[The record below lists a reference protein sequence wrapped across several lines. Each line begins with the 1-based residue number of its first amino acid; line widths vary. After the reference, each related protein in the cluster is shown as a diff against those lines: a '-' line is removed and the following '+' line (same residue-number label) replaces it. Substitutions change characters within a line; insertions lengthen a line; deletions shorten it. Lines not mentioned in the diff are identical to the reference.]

1 METSSSLTQG
11 EPGVA
16 MSKAHE
22 HYCSPDLLERYMAA
36 GKSAGWSISG
46 LAYRMGGLTPEES
59 WKAAARA
66 EYQAAWNRVV
76 RDLVTKLRDGRLS
89 GMGFV
94 VTPSG
99 RDLDAGRRVIPAD
112 VLSFRTCRLDWRN
125 ETISGNGLEFV
136 GVRIF
141 STYETPESA
150 ASLVG
155 HSLSECFKLVVA
167 DDWVRQEM
175 EEPVFRRFP
184 DWKIS
189 PDSYT
194 FHPSYRWPVHYE
206 GWAAPAFSVSQQ
218 KHPVIALNR
227 EWPRPPDGVVAI
239 RRRIEQRV
247 CHLLNWLRDGTLV
260 AEGIA
265 EPPDHALTRRAI
277 PADWWRKPEV
287 EFDHAESGLWNLV
300 GRERIRVFSDIRL
313 VAPLDVS
320 RDEAPRG
327 EAAAPSRSKGKPGR
341 KAKWDWDAAS
351 RELMRLACSKEGL
364 PKTQAEIEQHLADW
378 FLDNFDDHPAESA
391 TRDFLAKRLPPDY
404 HDEN

>member
-1 METSSSLTQG
+1 MKTSSSLTKG

-22 HYCSPDLLERYMAA
+22 HYCAPDLLERYMEA
-36 GKSAGWSISG
+36 GKNAGWSISG

-66 EYQAAWNRVV
+66 EYQKAWNRVV
-76 RDLVTKLRDGRLS
+76 RDLVIKLRDGRLY

-94 VTPSG
+94 VSPSG
-99 RDLDAGRRVIPAD
+99 RDPDAGRRVIPAD
-112 VLSFRTCRLDWRN
+112 VLTFRTCRLSWRQ

-141 STYETPESA
+141 STYEIPESA

-155 HSLSECFKLVVA
+155 HSLGECFQLVVA

-184 DWKIS
+184 DWQIG

-194 FHPSYRWPVHYE
+194 SSPSYRWPVRYE
-206 GWAAPAFSVSQQ
+206 GWADPAFSVSEQ
-218 KHPVIALNR
+218 KHPILALNGGC
-227 EWPRPPDGVVAI
+227 PRPPEEVVAV
-239 RRRIEQRV
+239 RRRVEQRV
-247 CHLLNWLRDGTLV
+247 RHLLDWLRDGVLV

-300 GRERIRVFSDIRL
+300 GSKRIQIFSDIRL
-313 VAPLDVS
+313 VAPAAVS
-320 RDEAPRG
+320 REAVPAHRDELPV
-327 EAAAPSRSKGKPGR
+327 PKGRPGR
-341 KAKWDWDAAS
+341 KPKWDWDAAS

-378 FLDNFDDHPAESA
+378 FLDNFGDHPAESMI
-391 TRDFLAKRLPPDY
+391 REFVGKRLPPDY